1 MSGYIKKMETY
12 QRGYAEVDL
21 DRILENIKQMKKK
34 LKENTKMLGV
44 IKADGYGHGSISVA
58 RCLEPLDFMY
68 GFAVATAEEA
78 HILRYAG
85 IRKPVVILGYT
96 FPYAYE
102 RIAREEVRPAVFRKD
117 SLEALSEAA
126 AKAGKKIKVHV
137 KVDTGMGRIGI
148 TPDDEGLAFI
158 GEVLKRENL
167 EIEGIFTH
175 FAKADER
182 DKTSAYRQLALFRD
196 FVEKAEK
203 TFGIS
208 IPLKHCANSAAILEM
223 PEAEL
228 DLVRAGIV
236 MYGLAPSDEVRG
248 ENIPLRPALSLYST
262 VVYVKTIHAG
272 ESVSYGSLFTAK
284 KDTRVA
290 TVPLG
295 YGDGYPR
302 SLSCGKGF
310 VLIRGQ
316 RAPILGRIC
325 MDQFMV
331 DVSDIP
337 GAKEGDRVTLIGF
350 DGGEQISAELLG
362 ELSGRFAY
370 EFVSDLGKR
379 TPRVYLR
386 EGKVVGTW
394 DEMEEYEK

>member
-1 MSGYIKKMETY
+1 MSGYTEKLETY
-12 QRGYAEVDL
+12 QRGYAEVNL
-21 DRILENIKQMKKK
+21 DRILENMKQMKKN
-34 LKENTKMLGV
+34 LKESTRMLGV

-78 HILRYAG
+78 HILRHAG
-85 IRKPVVILGYT
+85 ITKPIVILGYT

-102 RIAREEVRPAVFRKD
+102 RLAEEEVRPAVFRED
-117 SLEALSEAA
+117 SLEALSEAGR
-126 AKAGKKIKVHV
+126 KVGKKIRVHI

-148 TPDDEGLAFI
+148 TPDEAGLDFI
-158 GEVLKRENL
+158 GRVLKQEYL

-175 FAKADER
+175 FARADER
-182 DKTSAYRQLALFRD
+182 EKESACRQLARFRE
-196 FVEKAEK
+196 FVKQAEE

-228 DLVRAGIV
+228 DLVRAGIA
-236 MYGLAPSDEVRG
+236 MYGLAPSGEVSG
-248 ENIPLRPALSLYST
+248 ANIPLRPAMSLYST

-272 ESVSYGSLFTAK
+272 ECVSYGSLFTAR

-290 TVPLG
+290 TIPLG
-295 YGDGYPR
+295 YADGYPR
-302 SLSCGKGF
+302 SLSCGKGY

-316 RAPILGRIC
+316 KAPILGRIC

-337 GAKEGDRVTLIGF
+337 GAEEGDRVTVIGC
-350 DGGEQISAELLG
+350 DGEEQITAELLG

-370 EFVSDLGKR
+370 EFVCDLGKR
-379 TPRVYLR
+379 TPRVYLQN
-386 EGKVVGTW
+386 GKVVGTW
-394 DEMEEYEK
+394 DEMEEYD